1 MVMGH
6 YLTITKWKPNLKLS
20 ELDVQTTLAWV
31 RFLTLPLENFNDTS
45 LLRIGNAIGWAIK
58 VDRNTMAK
66 GKGKY
71 AKVFIELK
79 LNTPLPPNV
88 MV

>member
-20 ELDVQTTLAWV
+20 DLDVQTTLAWV

-45 LLRIGNAIGWAIK
+45 LLRIDNAIGRAIK
-58 VDRNTMAK
+58 VDRNTVVE

-71 AKVFIELK
+71 AKVFIEL
-79 LNTPLPPNV
+79 V
-88 MV
+88 GVQSVEA